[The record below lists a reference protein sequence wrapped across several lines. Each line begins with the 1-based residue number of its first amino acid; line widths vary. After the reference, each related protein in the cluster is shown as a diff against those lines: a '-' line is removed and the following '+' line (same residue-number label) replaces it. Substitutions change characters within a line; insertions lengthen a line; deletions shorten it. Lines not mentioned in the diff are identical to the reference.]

1 MVFDNIITRL
11 LGKHEYPLSI
21 TYIKHDRKTDPSLEI
36 DLGSSGDPFE
46 TNFLPSDFSS
56 KCIIQKDKIEYAL
69 SASS

>member
-1 MVFDNIITRL
+1 VVFDNIITRL

-46 TNFLPSDFSS
+46 TNF
-56 KCIIQKDKIEYAL
+56 
-69 SASS
+69 